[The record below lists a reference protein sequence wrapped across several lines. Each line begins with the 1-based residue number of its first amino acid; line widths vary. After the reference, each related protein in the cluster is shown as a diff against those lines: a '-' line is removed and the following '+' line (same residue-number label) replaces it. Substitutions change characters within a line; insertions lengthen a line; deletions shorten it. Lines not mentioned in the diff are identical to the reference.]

1 MRSLCIFS
9 HYYDLNLIPYYVLI
23 YVKEL
28 KKYFDD
34 LVLVTNTRH
43 ISNLNELPN
52 EGIKIVKVKNEGYD
66 MGMFY
71 KAYKTIDASQYSTI
85 ACINDSNILFG
96 KLGFLF
102 EWADKQNL
110 DFWGL
115 MDADIKPSY
124 SINEKNYHI
133 QSHFM
138 VFNKRA
144 IDLLP
149 AYFETI
155 ELPSIFNN
163 TDIKEVKR
171 KVILQWEIGLSQF
184 FISQGLSAKSF
195 LDHKKLTAE
204 FQLPSSTNVSLALY
218 AQLIKKGIPLLK
230 KKIVISIKPAILL
243 AGPDHWKLLIKKYS
257 DKEINATILIQELSG
272 IRYRHIRNKII

>member
-1 MRSLCIFS
+1 VRSICIFS
-9 HYYDLNLIPYYVLI
+9 HYYDLNQIPYYVII

-28 KKYFDD
+28 KKYFDEI
-34 LVLVTNTRH
+34 VLVTNSRN

-96 KLGFLF
+96 KLDFLF
-102 EWADKQNL
+102 DWAKKQNL

-124 SINEKNYHI
+124 STNEKNYHI

-138 VFNKRA
+138 VFNKKA

-149 AYFETI
+149 VYFDTI
-155 ELPSIFNN
+155 DLSSIFHQ
-163 TDIKEVKR
+163 TDLKEVKR

-184 FISQGLSAKSF
+184 FIAKGLSAKSF
-195 LDHKKLTAE
+195 VDHKELTAE
-204 FQLPSSTNVSLALY
+204 FQLPPSTNISLTLY
-218 AQLIKKGIPLLK
+218 AQMIKRGIPLLK
-230 KKIVISIKPAILL
+230 KKIVISVKPAILL
-243 AGPDHWKLLIKKYS
+243 AGSDHWKNLIKKYS
-257 DKEINATILIQELSG
+257 DREIDAPKLIQELSG
-272 IRYRHIRNKII
+272 IRLRHIRNKIL